1 MKDEFLL
8 KNFSLRNR
16 IFFSL
21 IFLSIIS
28 SVLISAVSVYQFREE
43 ARNYHQY
50 RLERK
55 ELAINENINYILTTT
70 SYPVTTENLALIFKD
85 KIHELAAIHD
95 TEINIHDLSG
105 NMIISSRGSFSVD
118 NISNTLSPIVLRT
131 IQLSHNKR
139 FVDIQDLDKSRIRIA
154 YSFLKDNKFKPLGI
168 LKIPYE
174 EKTEFYENEIQNFMV
189 KFGQVYVIMLIM
201 SIAISYFL
209 SNYIIQSLKDISIRI
224 TSTELGQKNEKI
236 ENTSTSKEITAL
248 INAYNDMVDKL
259 EDSYHK
265 LAQTERE
272 QAWREMA
279 KQVAHEIKNPLTPMR
294 LTVQSFER
302 KFDPQDPDIRT
313 KLKEFSLVL
322 IQQIDTMSSVATAFS
337 SFASMPAQKDE
348 TINVVKTV
356 KLSLDIFNEPYITFT
371 TTKDEIISKIDQ
383 TQLIRIITN
392 LVKNAI
398 QAIPEDT
405 VQPSVEV
412 SIEQK
417 ANDVIIKVTD
427 NGTGISQE
435 NINKVFEPK
444 FTTKTSGMGLGL
456 GIIKNIV
463 ENYNGSITFT
473 TKTNVGTTFTVRL
486 PILSNDNN

>member
-28 SVLISAVSVYQFREE
+28 SVLISAVSVHQFREE
-43 ARNYHQY
+43 AHNYHQY

-55 ELAINENINYILTTT
+55 EIAINENINYILTTT
-70 SYPVTTENLALIFKD
+70 PFPLVTKNLQAIFKD

-95 TEINIHDLSG
+95 TEINLHDLRG
-105 NMIISSRGSFSVD
+105 NLVISSKGTFSVD
-118 NISNTLSPIVLRT
+118 RIAPDLSPIILKA
-131 IQLSHNKR
+131 IQQSPDKR
-139 FVDIQDLDKSRIRIA
+139 FIDVQSFEKSRLRVA
-154 YSFLKDNKFKPLGI
+154 YSYLKDDQFKPLGI
-168 LKIPYE
+168 LAIPYE
-174 EKTEFYENEIQNFMV
+174 EKTEFYENEIKNFMI
-189 KFGQVYVIMLIM
+189 KFGQVYIIMLIM

-209 SNYIIQSLKDISIRI
+209 SNYIIQNLKDISNKIKK
-224 TSTELGQKNEKI
+224 TTLGQKNEKI
-236 ENTSTSKEITAL
+236 ENSSTSKEISTL

-259 EDSYHK
+259 DESYHK
-265 LAQTERE
+265 LAQSERE

-279 KQVAHEIKNPLTPMR
+279 KQVAHEVKNPLTPMR

-302 KFDPQDPDIRT
+302 RFDPEDPDIRK

-337 SFASMPAQKDE
+337 SFASMPAQKNE
-348 TINVVKTV
+348 TLDVVKTV
-356 KLSLDIFNEPYITFT
+356 KLSLDIFNEPYINFT
-371 TTKDEIISKIDQ
+371 TDEEEIISKIDQ

-398 QAIPEDT
+398 QAMPET
-405 VQPSVEV
+405 QTNPS
-412 SIEQK
+412 I
-417 ANDVIIKVTD
+417 DVTIYRLENQVVIQIKD
-427 NGTGISQE
+427 NGTGIGND
-435 NINKVFEPK
+435 NINKVFQPK
-444 FTTKTSGMGLGL
+444 FTTKSSGMGLGL

-463 ENYNGSITFT
+463 ENYEGTITFK
-473 TKTNVGTTFTVRL
+473 TKLEEGTTFTVTL
-486 PILSNDNN
+486 PIIEE

>member
-43 ARNYHQY
+43 ARIYHQY

-55 ELAINENINYILTTT
+55 ETAINENINYILKTTT
-70 SYPVTTENLALIFKD
+70 YPLLTANIPLIFKD

-95 TEINIHDLSG
+95 TEINIHDLKG
-105 NMIISSRGSFSVD
+105 HLLISSKGTFSVD
-118 NISNTLSPIVLRT
+118 SLPTNISPIILKTLQSS
-131 IQLSHNKR
+131 QNKR
-139 FVDIQDLDKSRIRIA
+139 FVDIQKI
-154 YSFLKDNKFKPLGI
+154 DNKKVRVSYMYLKGARFKPLGI
-168 LKIPYE
+168 IKIPYE
-174 EKTEFYENEIQNFMV
+174 EKTEFYENEIQNFMI
-189 KFGQVYVIMLIM
+189 KFGQVYIIMLIM

-209 SNYIIQSLKDISIRI
+209 SNYIIQNLRDISIKI
-224 TSTELGQKNEKI
+224 TSTQFGQKNEKI

-248 INAYNDMVDKL
+248 IEAYNSMVDKL
-259 EDSYHK
+259 HESYEK

-272 QAWREMA
+272 RAWREMA

-302 KFDPQDPDIRT
+302 RFDPNDPNIRQ

-322 IQQIDTMSSVATAFS
+322 IQQIDTMTAVATAFS

-348 TINVVKTV
+348 TIDVVQTV
-356 KLSLDIFNEPYITFT
+356 RLAVDIFNEPFIHFNCPHKEIT
-371 TTKDEIISKIDQ
+371 SKIDR

-398 QAIPEDT
+398 QAIPETQDSPLINVT
-405 VQPSVEV
+405 
-412 SIEQK
+412 ILKK
-417 ANDVIIKVTD
+417 ADKVIIKVSD
-427 NGTGISQE
+427 NGSGI
-435 NINKVFEPK
+435 NDADKAKIFEPK

-463 ENYNGSITFT
+463 ENYNGTITFVT
-473 TKTNVGTTFTVRL
+473 EENIGTSFIVTL
-486 PILSNDNN
+486 PIINT